1 MGKPR
6 TPIDNCPHEMIWD
19 EIAQEEYCRFC
30 GLINKEEPGGWLE
43 PNDDSNL

>member
-6 TPIDNCPHEMIWD
+6 IPIDNCPHEMVWD
-19 EIAQEEYCRFC
+19 EVAQEEYCRFC
-30 GLINKEEPGGWLE
+30 GLIIKEEPGGWIE